1 MRESTANTAQSWSG
15 SRARF
20 SAASAYLAACAAL
33 GIQSPFFPLFLA
45 ERGLSPDA
53 ISLALALPMAIRLA
67 AMPLA
72 GVVSDHWG
80 APRLILMSLGVLGAL
95 GFVCVGLAPNIA
107 LILFSIALAAVF
119 WTPIFP
125 LLDAYAL
132 RLAALRAVDYGRVRL
147 WGSVSFIASNVIAGY
162 LLDWMPVVLVVW
174 VIAGAIFAF
183 ALSARALPRFAP
195 PAIHERRQRLG
206 KPSRV
211 LVLGILAAAFVQAS
225 HAMVYGFSSLD
236 WLSKGIPHS
245 EIGILWGIGTGAEI
259 VLFYIGTRVTAAVS
273 PLALIACGGF
283 AAVLRFG
290 AFALDPPVALIAVLQ
305 LLHAFTFGATHLGL
319 MALLGLHVPAHSAG
333 RSQAYSSAVLGIV
346 MALAMISA
354 GPLYAHWNV
363 AAYAVYAALGGIGA
377 VIAIIAYSAQ
387 PQSAGSGGKTVAPS

>member
-119 WTPIFP
+119 WTAIFP
-125 LLDAYAL
+125 LLDA
-132 RLAALRAVDYGRVRL
+132 
-147 WGSVSFIASNVIAGY
+147 
-162 LLDWMPVVLVVW
+162 
-174 VIAGAIFAF
+174 
-183 ALSARALPRFAP
+183 
-195 PAIHERRQRLG
+195 
-206 KPSRV
+206 
-211 LVLGILAAAFVQAS
+211 
-225 HAMVYGFSSLD
+225 
-236 WLSKGIPHS
+236 
-245 EIGILWGIGTGAEI
+245 
-259 VLFYIGTRVTAAVS
+259 
-273 PLALIACGGF
+273 
-283 AAVLRFG
+283 
-290 AFALDPPVALIAVLQ
+290 
-305 LLHAFTFGATHLGL
+305 
-319 MALLGLHVPAHSAG
+319 
-333 RSQAYSSAVLGIV
+333 
-346 MALAMISA
+346 
-354 GPLYAHWNV
+354 
-363 AAYAVYAALGGIGA
+363 
-377 VIAIIAYSAQ
+377 
-387 PQSAGSGGKTVAPS
+387 